1 MLDFLGIFRELNNK
15 GIKYIVVGGMAVNFH
30 GIPRATYDIDLLLYL
45 EDRNLKKFLI
55 LLKEWGFRPR
65 VPVDI
70 MDFADKKKRQD
81 WIKNKNMK
89 AFNLINPDWA
99 IREIDIIIDTPVDYK
114 KAIKSVKN
122 IKFYN
127 VVVPTISIDNLILMK
142 SKSNREQDKA
152 DIRNLRKL
160 LKYGKK

>member
-1 MLDFLGIFRELNNK
+1 MLDYLGIFRELNNK
-15 GIKYIVVGGMAVNFH
+15 GIKYIVAGGMAVNFH

-160 LKYGKK
+160 LR

>member
-1 MLDFLGIFRELNNK
+1 MLDYLGIFRELNNK
-15 GIKYIVVGGMAVNFH
+15 GIKYIVVGGMAVNLH

-127 VVVPTISIDNLILMK
+127 VVVPIISIDNLILMK

-160 LKYGKK
+160 LR

>member
-1 MLDFLGIFRELNNK
+1 MLDYLGIFRELNNK
-15 GIKYIVVGGMAVNFH
+15 GIKYIVAGGMAVNFL
-30 GIPRATYDIDLLLYL
+30 GVPRATYDIDLLLYL
-45 EDRNLKKFLI
+45 EDKNLQKFLN
-55 LLKEWGFRPR
+55 LLKQWGFKPR
-65 VPVDI
+65 FPVDI

-89 AFNLINPDWA
+89 AFNLINPDWV

-127 VVVPTISIDNLILMK
+127 VVVPTISINNLILMK
-142 SKSNREQDKA
+142 SKSNRDQDKA

-160 LKYGKK
+160 LR

>member
-1 MLDFLGIFRELNNK
+1 MLDYLGIFRELNNK
-15 GIKYIVVGGMAVNFH
+15 GIKYIVAGGMAVNFH

-127 VVVPTISIDNLILMK
+127 VVVPIISIDNLILMK

-160 LKYGKK
+160 LR

>member
-1 MLDFLGIFRELNNK
+1 LLDYLGIFRELNNK
-15 GIKYIVVGGMAVNFH
+15 GIKYIVAGGMAVNLH

-99 IREIDIIIDTPVDYK
+99 IREIDVIVNTPVDYR
-114 KAIKSVKN
+114 KAVKN
-122 IKFYN
+122 ARIIKFYN
-127 VVVPTISIDNLILMK
+127 VDIPIISIADLILMK
-142 SKSNREQDKA
+142 SSSDRGQDKD
-152 DIRNLRKL
+152 DIRHLKKL
-160 LKYGKK
+160 LK